1 MMVRKLAA
9 ALLGVGVMVPGLV
22 QALGLGGIKLNSA
35 LSEPLDAEIELVQ
48 VRELTE
54 EEILPSLASNSDF
67 SAAGVE
73 KYHFLTEMKF
83 DVVVN
88 PNGRSYIKVT
98 SRKPMK
104 EPFVNFLV
112 EVHWPEGRLLREYTM
127 LLDPPVY
134 RAQTAPT
141 IQRSTVTPPRTASR
155 TTSQPI
161 SRATPASAAAS
172 SGSAA
177 TMTAPASSG
186 QTYGPTGPSDSLW
199 GIASQLRPSSRV
211 NVHQTMLA
219 IQRLNPQAFVNGNI
233 NLLKR
238 GQVLRAPSEEDALS
252 ISSQDAIRMVAE
264 QNRAWREKAPTPSTA
279 QAAPVDAT
287 GKSAGAV
294 PARVEEEEGKLSL
307 VSPAKTEVVAAETA
321 QGGEASG
328 TGGVLR
334 DKLAM
339 AEETTDKFKLENE
352 DLKLK
357 LNDLQ
362 QQTDTTNQV
371 LKLKDDQIA
380 ALQAKMAELQAQL
393 DQVKSGAAPTVTA
406 PADSAPPADV
416 TAPVAPVTEIAP
428 AADTSMPAVSADA
441 SAGAAPAS
449 EPTPSQSEV
458 DYNYA
463 EQPEE
468 TAKQAP
474 AAETSAPT
482 TSATS
487 QVEVVDG
494 GGVVSEIK
502 KPALVENESPKPAQP
517 VVIEPSLVDEVFSNW
532 FYLLGLAGL
541 GVAGIA
547 GWTLSRRKKADASEL
562 DEALV
567 KDFALPAQANE
578 PLDNFQQAESVLEAK
593 TESPKEEAVPQT
605 GDVVGEA
612 DIYIA
617 YGRFTQAAE
626 MLEKAA
632 AKEPG
637 RDDIRLKLLEV
648 AAESKNPELF
658 DRHAVVI
665 GKNGNAAS
673 VARMESLRA
682 KLGSG
687 AAAAAVAAPVA
698 QQIAQEKD
706 EDIDSLEELEFDA
719 GSIDFSK
726 PVENKGATESVG
738 GLDFSLDFRLT
749 DAPVEKP
756 QAPKAEVA
764 DENSLDF
771 DLEMDLE
778 KEFSPAAEVKAAPIA
793 TSSDVDMEA
802 LEFEGDFNFSPATET
817 APAAELADE
826 DHGIELELAV
836 DEAPIAELADNETV
850 DFELVDDI
858 QTSTSTPVLAEDD
871 DVRHAMDFENEDTID
886 SSSAALLADEL
897 DFAETAPEQ
906 ADAGD
911 SFELDDVALET
922 TAVPAPAPV
931 AFTRAE
937 PSQSEEDLDFITD
950 GDEASTKLDLARAY
964 IDMGDREG
972 ARDIL
977 DEVLAEGNAEQQREA
992 RELLARLE

>member
-54 EEILPSLASNSDF
+54 EEILPSLASNADF

-104 EPFVNFLV
+104 EPFVNFLI

-134 RAQTAPT
+134 RAQAAPA
-141 IQRSTVTPPRTASR
+141 IQRSTVAAPKAAPRV
-155 TTSQPI
+155 TSQPA
-161 SRATPASAAAS
+161 SRVAPSSASAPAAVS
-172 SGSAA
+172 APTGSGE
-177 TMTAPASSG
+177 
-186 QTYGPTGPSDSLW
+186 TYGPTGPSDSLW
-199 GIASQLRPSSRV
+199 GIASQLRPSARV
-211 NVHQTMLA
+211 NAQQTMLA

-233 NLLKR
+233 NMLKR

-252 ISSQDAIRMVAE
+252 ISAQDAIRMVAE
-264 QNRAWREKAPTPSTA
+264 QNRAWREKTPTPSTA

-287 GKSAGAV
+287 GKSAGTV
-294 PARVEEEEGKLSL
+294 PARVEEEDGKLSL
-307 VSPAKTEVVAAETA
+307 VSPAKTEPVSGETA

-339 AEETTDKFKLENE
+339 AEENTDKFKLEND

-362 QQTDTTNQV
+362 QQADTTNQV

-393 DQVKSGAAPTVTA
+393 EQAKGGAAPTATA
-406 PADSAPPADV
+406 PEASAAVTEAAPATESV
-416 TAPVAPVTEIAP
+416 PAAEAPAPVTP
-428 AADTSMPAVSADA
+428 ADDSASSVA
-441 SAGAAPAS
+441 TEETTAAQA
-449 EPTPSQSEV
+449 EV
-458 DYNYA
+458 DYNYEAAPADAGKA
-463 EQPEE
+463 E
-468 TAKQAP
+468 P
-474 AAETSAPT
+474 AAEEAPVASAG
-482 TSATS
+482 

-494 GGVVSEIK
+494 GGVVSEIT
-502 KPALVENESPKPAQP
+502 KPSLVETEAPKPSQP
-517 VVIEPSLVDEVFSNW
+517 VAEEPSLVDEVFSNW
-532 FYLLGLAGL
+532 FYLLGLGGLVAAGL
-541 GVAGIA
+541 IGAS
-547 GWTLSRRKKADASEL
+547 LSRRKKAESSEL
-562 DEALV
+562 DESLV
-567 KDFALPAQANE
+567 KDFSLPAQASE
-578 PLDNFQQAESVLEAK
+578 PVADFQQVAPA
-593 TESPKEEAVPQT
+593 TESRGESQKEEVVPQT

-617 YGRFTQAAE
+617 YGRFPQAAE

-632 AKEPG
+632 AKEPE

-648 AAESKNPELF
+648 AVESKNPELF
-658 DRHAVVI
+658 ERHAAAVSQS
-665 GKNGNAAS
+665 GNATS
-673 VARMESLRA
+673 ISRMESLRS
-682 KLGSG
+682 KLGSV
-687 AAAAAVAAPVA
+687 AAAVAVAAPA
-698 QQIAQEKD
+698 SQALAPETD
-706 EDIDSLEELEFDA
+706 ENLDALGDLEFDA
-719 GSIDFSK
+719 GSLDFSK
-726 PVENKGATESVG
+726 PAETKASTEAVG

-749 DAPVEKP
+749 DAPVESKP
-756 QAPKAEVA
+756 QAPKVEVS
-764 DENSLDF
+764 DDNSLDF

-778 KEFSPAAEVKAAPIA
+778 KEFAPAPEAKAAPLETA
-793 TSSDVDMEA
+793 ADLDVDS
-802 LEFEGDFNFSPATET
+802 LEFDGDFKFAPATE
-817 APAAELADE
+817 PVAANLAE
-826 DHGIELELAV
+826 DQGIELELADEEAPVASLV
-836 DEAPIAELADNETV
+836 DEETV

-858 QTSTSTPVLAEDD
+858 QTASSAPALAEDD
-871 DVRHAMDFENEDTID
+871 DVRHAMDFEKEDTID

-897 DFAETAPEQ
+897 DFAEPSAEI
-906 ADAGD
+906 AGD
-911 SFELDDVALET
+911 SFELDEVAL
-922 TAVPAPAPV
+922 VAPAVAAPATV
-931 AFTRAE
+931 AFTRPE
-937 PSQSEEDLDFITD
+937 PAQGEDDLDFITD
-950 GDEASTKLDLARAY
+950 GDESSTKLDLARAY